1 MKLSLALLRTLS
13 LVALFS
19 VSLTLPALGVT
30 RVKSGSGYGD
40 FTGTTASDVENCF
53 NGSNPT
59 CEAFNLLTNPGTLDG
74 ATVLNAYEFADS
86 NNGGEEVEIF
96 DLGSI
101 SNPLTL
107 TGDPSLQIFACGA
120 NFAKGGAVSN
130 VAFDN
135 HGDPL
140 SVPLPCTPVSDSS
153 SDYAPCFMAPSET
166 CTADAGNKQFAV
178 TFDQN
183 GITFNSTNGDDVVV
197 VSDMG
202 PVATVEPGTLSLLAI
217 GLIGLIGIL
226 VHRTS

>member
-1 MKLSLALLRTLS
+1 MKSSLTLLRTLS
-13 LVALFS
+13 LCALLTL
-19 VSLTLPALGVT
+19 SLTLPALGVT

-40 FTGTTASDVENCF
+40 FTGATSNDVMNCS
-53 NGSNPT
+53 NGSTQT
-59 CEAFNLLTNPGTLDG
+59 CEAFTQVANPGTLDG

-86 NNGGEEVEIF
+86 DNGGEEVEIF
-96 DLGSI
+96 NLGNI
-101 SNPLTL
+101 SNPITL

-120 NFAKGGAVSN
+120 NFAKNGAVSS

-135 HGDPL
+135 VGNPIP
-140 SVPLPCTPVSDSS
+140 VFLPCTPVSDSS
-153 SDYAPCFMAPSET
+153 SDYKPCVLASSET
-166 CTADAGNKQFAV
+166 CTTDAGNKQFAV

-202 PVATVEPGTLSLLAI
+202 PVATVEPATVSLLAV